1 MRRIVP
7 LAWILVIWP
16 LAVLAQ
22 DQPPPEILGREALLS
37 LRDAESLALEK
48 NRGLVI
54 ARSIPQIAA
63 SLEDQS
69 EGIFDPLG
77 FAEYEFEHTE
87 TPVASSV
94 QQFFQSPST
103 IAEDRW
109 TYAAGFGGI
118 LPIGLEYQSV
128 YNFSRLDS
136 ESGFFSLERE
146 YRPVWTSSLTIPLL
160 RNLKYNEANV
170 ILKQSR
176 IQRELSEEEFRQ
188 SIIDLLVGVDAAYWN
203 LAALRAAED
212 VATKSLEVANDL
224 VEQTRVQYEVGV
236 VSRVNVS
243 QAAAGQAEREFD
255 FIVTQTAAAN
265 AQDFLIDLIEHPDLA
280 ALRSTEVVTEDP
292 AFVEY
297 SVDEEVAV
305 DKAMRLRP
313 ELAQDRRRVED
324 AELQLAFARNQR
336 LPRLDLVGSYT
347 FSGISGP
354 QKVDPGTPA
363 GYRVN
368 PATGDIEQGIVGD
381 LGVPR
386 RGRSSHNDFFR
397 AGGAR
402 GWSAGAR
409 VEIPLGNR
417 TARARVVQRDIELR
431 RARTE
436 LRRQEQEIVLG
447 VRRSARALRAAIE
460 GLQAAERRRAAQAE
474 SLRAE
479 QERLRLGD
487 STPRLVLEQQRDLAE
502 AERQVIFAL
511 QVYRDSITALEQSQG
526 TLLQTRG
533 IRFEEELNR

>member
-1 MRRIVP
+1 MTRIVP
-7 LAWILVIWP
+7 LVWILVIGP
-16 LAVLAQ
+16 LASLAQ
-22 DQPPPEILGREALLS
+22 DLPPPAILGKQVVLS
-37 LRDAESLALEK
+37 LHEAERLALEN

-54 ARSIPQIAA
+54 ARSIPQVAA

-69 EGIFDPLG
+69 EGLFDPLG
-77 FAEYEFEHTE
+77 FAAYGFAHDEDPQVNRVQAFFGIDPGDPNSLPGGPSLDNVE
-87 TPVASSV
+87 TDV
-94 QQFFQSPST
+94 
-103 IAEDRW
+103 W
-109 TYAAGFGGI
+109 TGGTGIGGI
-118 LPIGLEYQSV
+118 LPFGLQYSTT
-128 YNFSRLDS
+128 YTYTRLDTS
-136 ESGFFSLERE
+136 SNFTSLKRE
-146 YRPVWTSSLTIPLL
+146 YRPVWSSELTLPLL
-160 RNLKYNEANV
+160 RDLIHNEANV
-170 ILKQSR
+170 VLKQAR
-176 IQRELSEEEFRQ
+176 IQRELSEQEFRQ
-188 SIIDLLVGVDAAYWN
+188 SIIDLLVGVDAAYWS
-203 LAALRAAED
+203 LAALRATED
-212 VATKSLEVANDL
+212 VAAKSLEVANDI

-243 QAAAGQAEREFD
+243 QAAAGQAEREFA
-255 FIVTQTAAAN
+255 FIVAQTAAAN

-280 ALRSTEVVTEDP
+280 ALKSTKVATEDP

-336 LPRLDLVGSYT
+336 LPRLDITGGYT
-347 FSGISGP
+347 FTGVAGADKDGN
-354 QKVDPGTPA
+354 KVPS
-363 GYRVN
+363 
-368 PATGDIEQGIVGD
+368 
-381 LGVPR
+381 VPR
-386 RGRSSHNDFFR
+386 HGRSANSKYFTA
-397 AGGAR
+397 AGSKSWKLG
-402 GWSAGAR
+402 GR

-436 LRRQEQEIVLG
+436 LRRQEQEIVLE
-447 VRRSARALRAAIE
+447 VRIAARALRSAIQ

-487 STPRLVLEQQRDLAE
+487 STPREVLEQQRDLAE

-511 QVYRDSITALEQSQG
+511 QVYRNSITALEQSQG
-526 TLLQTRG
+526 TLLEARR

>member
-7 LAWILVIWP
+7 LAWILVIFP
-16 LAVLAQ
+16 LAALAQ
-22 DQPPPEILGREALLS
+22 DQPPPEILGRDALLS
-37 LRDAESLALEK
+37 LREAENLALEN

-54 ARSIPQIAA
+54 ARTVPEIAG
-63 SLEDQS
+63 SLEDQA
-69 EGIFDPLG
+69 EGVFDPLG
-77 FAEYEFEHTE
+77 FAEFGFAHEED
-87 TPVASSV
+87 PVVSPVQNAFGAGSV
-94 QQFFQSPST
+94 DVISLRMIESDAWRGST
-103 IAEDRW
+103 
-109 TYAAGFGGI
+109 GLSGI
-118 LPIGLEYQSV
+118 LPFGLQYSSTYTYTRFDTNSAFTGLE
-128 YNFSRLDS
+128 RD
-136 ESGFFSLERE
+136 
-146 YRPVWTSSLTIPLL
+146 YRPVWESIATLPLL
-160 RNLKYNEANV
+160 RDFIYNEANV
-170 ILKQSR
+170 VLKQSR

-203 LAALRAAED
+203 LAALRATEG
-212 VATKSLEVANDL
+212 VATQSLEVANDL

-255 FIVTQTAAAN
+255 FIVAQTAAAN
-265 AQDFLIDLIEHPDLA
+265 AQDSLIDLIEHPDLA
-280 ALRSTEVVTEDP
+280 ALKSTKVVTEDP

-313 ELAQDRRRVED
+313 ELAQDRRRLED

-336 LPRLDLVGSYT
+336 LPRLDLLGGYT
-347 FSGISGP
+347 FTGLAGP
-354 QKVDPGTPA
+354 GVRIDDPNSSTPLFPGGKVP
-363 GYRVN
+363 
-368 PATGDIEQGIVGD
+368 
-381 LGVPR
+381 GVPVH
-386 RGRSSHNDFFR
+386 GRSANNNFFD
-397 AGGAR
+397 ASGAR
-402 GWSAGAR
+402 SWNIGGR
-409 VEIPLGNR
+409 VEIPLGNH
-417 TARARVVQRDIELR
+417 TARARVTQRDIELR
-431 RARTE
+431 RARTQ

-447 VRRSARALRAAIE
+447 VRRAARALRAGIG

-487 STPRLVLEQQRDLAE
+487 STPREVLEQQRDLAE

-526 TLLQTRG
+526 TLLETRG